1 MFEMKSKNRDFLT
14 KQIKRYL
21 FLYFS
26 TLKSYSFDKVE
37 KRMRIKYMKKN
48 LIVFAQMELHPAFS
62 IVVLM
67 YIKQLLTALQKFQPI
82 L

>member
-1 MFEMKSKNRDFLT
+1 
-14 KQIKRYL
+14 
-21 FLYFS
+21 
-26 TLKSYSFDKVE
+26 
-37 KRMRIKYMKKN
+37 MKKN
-48 LIVFAQMELHPAFS
+48 LIVFAQLELHPAFS